1 MSDLL
6 FLIAAE
12 GAHAAAEAHAE
23 PAIAGIFNATVV
35 VSLAML
41 VLIGIMLWAKVP
53 SKLAGSLDARIAE
66 IRKQLDEASALRAEA
81 EALRGEY
88 DAKLKALEAESAAM
102 RERAQQEASS
112 LIARAEED
120 ATALVARRQK
130 MAEDRI
136 AAAERQA
143 LSDVR
148 DTASRVAVGAAR
160 SVIADGHSAAAD
172 KSLVDRAITEVAKL

>member
-6 FLIAAE
+6 LLIASE
-12 GAHAAAEAHAE
+12 SAHAE
-23 PAIAGIFNATVV
+23 PAVAGIFNATVV
-35 VSLAML
+35 VSLSMI

-53 SKLAGSLDARIAE
+53 SKIVGSLDARITE
-66 IRKQLDEASALRAEA
+66 IRKQLDEAAALRAEA
-81 EALRGEY
+81 ETLRNEYEKKLIALN
-88 DAKLKALEAESAAM
+88 AEATAM

-112 LIARAEED
+112 MIARAEED

-143 LSDVR
+143 LADVR
-148 DTASRVAVGAAR
+148 DSASRVAVAAAR
-160 SVIADGHSAAAD
+160 NVIADSHSAAAD
-172 KSLVDRAITEVAKL
+172 KALVDHAIADVAKL